1 MFARGVFP
9 FYPPRLHASSCF
21 PSKPFVSPTYKIT
34 VRNSFVSPTYAKT
47 GGCTPAKMSAR
58 RHFFS
63 LFSQSRLLLF
73 NHLRALLFSVAHLSP
88 VSTVLSA
95 LFHQKPRVYPLW
107 SDQSHFS
114 TVPSDHPS
122 SSLAVDCQLSAAS
135 SSIHLPFTILL
146 PHLHP
151 SFSLSCHNVPQS
163 GVQLTHHAYHY
174 PNAYG
179 TLLPMRSAPRDPFMK
194 RVLIIEDDRDIVELV
209 RYNLAN
215 EGFQVNAAFDR

>member
-1 MFARGVFP
+1 MFARGVFS

-47 GGCTPAKMSAR
+47 GGCTPLKMSAR
-58 RHFFS
+58 RHFLS

-73 NHLRALLFSVAHLSP
+73 NRLRTLSFPVAHLSP

-95 LFHQKPRVYPLW
+95 LFHQKPGVYPRW

-114 TVPSDHPS
+114 TVPSDHPP
-122 SSLAVDCQLSAAS
+122 SSLAFS

-146 PHLHP
+146 PPLHP
-151 SFSLSCHNVPQS
+151 TFSLS
-163 GVQLTHHAYHY
+163 
-174 PNAYG
+174 
-179 TLLPMRSAPRDPFMK
+179 
-194 RVLIIEDDRDIVELV
+194 
-209 RYNLAN
+209 
-215 EGFQVNAAFDR
+215 